1 MKIVFL
7 GTNGWYDTQTGNT
20 LSTLVQTEKFDII
33 FDAGGGIHRADG
45 YVTGTKPVFL
55 FISHFHLDHVA
66 GLHVLGKFKFHQ
78 GLTICGPENSRNILR
93 TFLNVPFTIPPEQL
107 PYPIKIMELP
117 EDSANIPFLVQA
129 LPLRHSSLTL
139 GYRIEIDG
147 VVLSHCSDT
156 GYCQNAVS
164 LGRDADLL
172 ITECAFKKGQANEAW
187 PHLNP
192 ETAARIAVEA
202 GVKRLVLT
210 HFDAFLYKTIE
221 ERVEAQQTAAAIFP
235 ETVAATDGLEIGIV

>member
-7 GTNGWYDTQTGNT
+7 GTNGWYDTKTGNT
-20 LSTLVQTEKFDII
+20 LSTLVQTDNFDII
-33 FDAGGGIHRADG
+33 FDAGNGIHCADD

-66 GLHVLGKFKFHQ
+66 GLHVLGKFNFQ
-78 GLTICGPENSRNILR
+78 RGLTICGPENSRDILR
-93 TFLNVPFTIPPEQL
+93 TFLNFPFTMPPEQL
-107 PYPIKIMELP
+107 SYPVTIMELP
-117 EDSANIPFLVQA
+117 EESAALPFLLQA

-147 VVLSHCSDT
+147 SVLSHCCDT
-156 GYCQNAVS
+156 GYCENAVT
-164 LGRDADLL
+164 LGKDADLL
-172 ITECAFKKGQANEAW
+172 ITECAFRKGQANEAW

-192 ETAARIAVEA
+192 ETAAGIAVEA
-202 GVKRLVLT
+202 RAKRLVLT

-221 ERVEAQQTAAAIFP
+221 ERFVSQKTAAAIFP
-235 ETVAATDGLEIGIV
+235 GAVAATDGLEIDLV